1 MSQSLGCSQ
10 VLSGMFQQNGSKIR
24 LPVPNLRAMMS
35 QEVRPVLP
43 PRRESKMNPAQITT
57 VANAAR

>member
-1 MSQSLGCSQ
+1 
-10 VLSGMFQQNGSKIR
+10 MFQQNGSKIR